1 MAFTGIIFQVYFV
14 FGKKKKL
21 LQGSL
26 AMAFTGIIFQV
37 HFVFGEKK
45 NSNGYHSPLQLACEE
60 APLGFPGIRPKRP
73 GRAFSHATL
82 ARVPP
87 I

>member
-14 FGKKKKL
+14 FGKKKK
-21 LQGSL
+21 
-26 AMAFTGIIFQV
+26 
-37 HFVFGEKK
+37 K
-45 NSNGYHSPLQLACEE
+45 NSNGYHSPFQLACEE

-73 GRAFSHATL
+73 GRACSHATL
-82 ARVPP
+82 ERVPP